1 MKELVFVSGPN
12 CPMSV
17 EVEDKVILFESLNPE
32 IKVTRLVAGSDN
44 GEFYKKSNGYDFSST
59 PTFAALEDG
68 KVLDIHEGRACEA
81 KLLKMFSPEKNYLA
95 DEQDIESNSENLKI
109 ILFFASSWNSA
120 RSVEKEFEY
129 NKMNSVASEFLK
141 NNPEIE
147 LLKIDVE
154 TEASMVAS
162 NCYHQD
168 IDVIPKVLL
177 VKNNKFVKSYD
188 GIFDLKDLENFIN

>member
-1 MKELVFVSGPN
+1 
-12 CPMSV
+12 
-17 EVEDKVILFESLNPE
+17 
-32 IKVTRLVAGSDN
+32 
-44 GEFYKKSNGYDFSST
+44 
-59 PTFAALEDG
+59 
-68 KVLDIHEGRACEA
+68 
-81 KLLKMFSPEKNYLA
+81 MFSPEKNYLA